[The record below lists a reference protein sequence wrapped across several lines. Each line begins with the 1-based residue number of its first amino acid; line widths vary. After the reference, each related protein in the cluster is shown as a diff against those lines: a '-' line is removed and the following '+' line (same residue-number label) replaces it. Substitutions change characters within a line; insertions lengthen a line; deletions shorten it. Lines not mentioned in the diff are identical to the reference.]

1 MPTNA
6 TVCCVLYLYDVNE
19 KFLHGA
25 NFCVFRDMP
34 IAKILASES

>member
-6 TVCCVLYLYDVNE
+6 TVCCVLYSYDDN
-19 KFLHGA
+19 GA
-25 NFCVFRDMP
+25 NFCAFRDMP